1 MLYAGV
7 CTRPDDGA
15 CVGLG
20 DDTGARAS
28 DRRSRLVAP
37 TTVGALG
44 DREDLRP
51 LRGCGGALLLHLAPQ
66 RPVESHTN
74 VCTLLSLCVLLLL
87 LRLCQ
92 TPSGDEFA
100 TGSYGNTTMVVG
112 SDGQN
117 HGWFEAGRQLLLQR
131 PWRGPPERAKLDQR
145 IMSLVRVCFL
155 RFASNPPATDRCPAV
170 FVFVCGSALQTW
182 HPTERMLAVAAE
194 NTMYIH
200 ADAGGKSA

>member
-100 TGSYGNTTMVVG
+100 TG
-112 SDGQN
+112 
-117 HGWFEAGRQLLLQR
+117 
-131 PWRGPPERAKLDQR
+131 
-145 IMSLVRVCFL
+145 
-155 RFASNPPATDRCPAV
+155 
-170 FVFVCGSALQTW
+170 
-182 HPTERMLAVAAE
+182 
-194 NTMYIH
+194 
-200 ADAGGKSA
+200 